1 MELRSTSAPTSS
13 STLANSRAR
22 SGSGV
27 HYRHRRRWLVQL
39 FLADGVQLQ
48 CAWTSR
54 ENLQRTPPD
63 ITICLEKWC
72 SRVTSRS
79 ATGLWPQSAMRRS
92 LLKPQTHR
100 QPTSSC
106 GVRAPRSLALH
117 CRVSGRRSFVAL
129 GKRFCAVSNSR
140 ILSETSD
147 IFDLIRVN

>member
-1 MELRSTSAPTSS
+1 MLAIRACMELRSTSAPTSS
-13 STLANSRAR
+13 SALANSRAR

-48 CAWTSR
+48 CAWASR

-100 QPTSSC
+100 AAYIKLRSACASVAGSSQKILRC
-106 GVRAPRSLALH
+106 AGQKILCSIQQQNP
-117 CRVSGRRSFVAL
+117 
-129 GKRFCAVSNSR
+129 KRN
-140 ILSETSD
+140 L
-147 IFDLIRVN
+147 